1 MFTNLPQV
9 NQERLLMEYSLSRAE
24 VQVGQMEKV
33 MAQQNQ
39 SKEHE
44 LNALR
49 EEIASLNKVFTISLL
64 SILVFLFMCAG

>member
-1 MFTNLPQV
+1 
-9 NQERLLMEYSLSRAE
+9 MEYSLSRAE
-24 VQVGQMEKV
+24 VQVGQMEKL

-49 EEIASLNKVFTISLL
+49 EEIATLNKVITISLNTFNPSRFL
-64 SILVFLFMCAG
+64 CVLVHMNQD